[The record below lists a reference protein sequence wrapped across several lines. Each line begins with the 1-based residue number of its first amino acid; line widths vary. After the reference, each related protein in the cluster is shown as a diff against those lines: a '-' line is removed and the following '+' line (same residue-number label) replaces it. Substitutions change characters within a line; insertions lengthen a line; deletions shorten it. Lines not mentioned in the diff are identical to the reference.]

1 MTTIICIANQKG
13 GVGKTTTAVNLAY
26 GAAKLG
32 TPTLII
38 DLDAQ
43 GNVADSLNM
52 DPGADL
58 YEWLIN
64 RKPLARILTPSKLP
78 LLQVVRSDKTTAMLK
93 MQITGMDFREMVL
106 VKALEEVQHDL
117 VMIDCPPSIDI
128 LHTAALVAADYLII
142 PTRLDQFAIKG
153 VTEVLQSL
161 AAVRRGS
168 PSRCELAGIVPT
180 FFERRTNESHNQ
192 LQNLANAFGDYVW
205 PIIPQ
210 DVTCRECHRMGKTLW
225 EIENKKPPALYG
237 FDSRDDKR
245 IGGYEQVLMK
255 VWIIGGLP

>member
-1 MTTIICIANQKG
+1 MTTIICVANQKG

-26 GAAKLG
+26 GASWHYGRK
-32 TPTLII
+32 TLLI

-43 GNVADSLNM
+43 GNVADSLGM
-52 DPGADL
+52 EQGSDL

-64 RKPLARILTPSKLP
+64 RKPLSKTQQRTSLQ
-78 LLQVVRSDKTTAMLK
+78 LLHVIRSDKTTAMLK
-93 MQITGMDFREMVL
+93 MQLTGMSFREMVL
-106 VKALEEVQHDL
+106 AKAMEEVSQDI
-117 VMIDCPPSIDI
+117 VIIDCPPSIDI

-168 PSRCELAGIVPT
+168 TSKCELAGIVPT

-192 LQNLANAFGDYVW
+192 LINLAEAFGRYVW

-210 DVTCRECHRMGKTLW
+210 DVTCRECHRLGKTLW
-225 EIENKKPPALYG
+225 EITNKIPPALCGYEN
-237 FDSRDDKR
+237 DDGDLF
-245 IGGYEQVLMK
+245 GGYEQLLIKMFE
-255 VWIIGGLP
+255 ILES